1 MISLSKILV
10 GVDLSHDDRLIS
22 DDLSVQCEQAVQ
34 KGIKL
39 AGASGGE
46 LTFFTALDIS
56 EQAIHLIQLES
67 GEEKC
72 KIRMEAERVL
82 GTLAARAQEAG
93 VKTVNIVVAYGN
105 SADTLIREVVQNNHS
120 LVVIGRKSRSTFV
133 QYLFGRTAVKL
144 LRKCPV
150 PVYVAKPDPTRPVE
164 SVLAADD
171 FSETGEDVL
180 NVAVQVARMFDLR
193 LHVVHVVE
201 SGDDYK
207 LAGSGITLEDLN
219 KLHDEQTESAETM
232 QADRLAQTDFRT
244 IEAGAMVHIEKGTPE
259 VVIAEKLREH
269 EVDLL
274 VIGTVG
280 RSGLSAMFLG
290 NTAERLLNE
299 LDCSLLAVKPRNFGS
314 PIKA

>member
-22 DDLSVQCEQAVQ
+22 EDLSVQCEQAVQ
-34 KGIKL
+34 KGIKI
-39 AGASGGE
+39 ARASGGE

-56 EQAIHLIQLES
+56 EQAMHMIQLES
-67 GEEKC
+67 GEQKC
-72 KIRMEAERVL
+72 KIEIDAERVL
-82 GTLAARAQEAG
+82 GMLADRAREAG
-93 VKTVNIVVAYGN
+93 VETVNIVVGFGP
-105 SADTLIREVVQNNHS
+105 SADTLIREVVKNDHS

-219 KLHDEQTESAETM
+219 KLHDEQIESAEAK
-232 QADRLAQTDFRT
+232 QADRLSQTDFRT
-244 IEAGAMVHIEKGTPE
+244 IETGTMVHVEKGAAE
-259 VVIAEKLREH
+259 VVIADKLREH

-299 LDCSLLAVKPRNFGS
+299 LDCSLLAVKPRNFECN
-314 PIKA
+314 IKP